1 MNRPHEEWLKQQWK
15 TAEERVQEAVGKF
28 DQVQADAAKDR
39 TQYFEKLTI
48 GCGAAIAAFVSFL
61 GATSDKHPLHP
72 KWMLPSTV
80 ALLTFAMFA
89 ALYRNFR
96 YQNYLTDVFKKAYL
110 QSELQEQRCKND
122 LYQAAHTYDW
132 QAAKQINIDE
142 WNPEFQTK
150 DADLKKAIH
159 KLEKEEKRR
168 LTEIAIAG
176 NTCLVS
182 IGIAMVALVVMAF
195 LNFMN

>member
-1 MNRPHEEWLKQQWK
+1 MNRPHEEWLKQRWQ
-15 TAEERVQEAVGKF
+15 TAEERVQKTAGKF
-28 DQVQADAAKDR
+28 DQAQADAAKDR

-96 YQNYLTDVFKKAYL
+96 YQNYLISVFKKAYL
-110 QSELQEQRCKND
+110 KSGLVQKRHVPSCPYLRLACCKANK
-122 LYQAAHTYDW
+122 H
-132 QAAKQINIDE
+132 
-142 WNPEFQTK
+142 
-150 DADLKKAIH
+150 
-159 KLEKEEKRR
+159 
-168 LTEIAIAG
+168 
-176 NTCLVS
+176 
-182 IGIAMVALVVMAF
+182 
-195 LNFMN
+195 